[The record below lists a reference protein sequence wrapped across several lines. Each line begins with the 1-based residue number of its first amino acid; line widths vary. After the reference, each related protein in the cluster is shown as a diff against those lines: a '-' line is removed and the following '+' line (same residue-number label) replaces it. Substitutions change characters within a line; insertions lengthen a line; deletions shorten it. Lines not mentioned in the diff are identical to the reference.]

1 MPATFT
7 FHLFFW
13 HLQTKCLTWTPGSV
27 LESACQTASLLAANI
42 QLPPRKCR
50 CKKPHSG
57 SQAMSRHLLVFRMN
71 IVQLGTCLDSTADKD
86 DLFHLFFTQDLVWR
100 THPSRFKNELVPPP
114 SKTICL
120 KGEVGKSWIYIV
132 TYFRISVLNSKFSSQ
147 SCAD

>member
-1 MPATFT
+1 MSDLDTRECVGVSLPDRQFAGR
-7 FHLFFW
+7 
-13 HLQTKCLTWTPGSV
+13 KY
-27 LESACQTASLLAANI
+27 SASS
-42 QLPPRKCR
+42 RKCR

-147 SCAD
+147 S